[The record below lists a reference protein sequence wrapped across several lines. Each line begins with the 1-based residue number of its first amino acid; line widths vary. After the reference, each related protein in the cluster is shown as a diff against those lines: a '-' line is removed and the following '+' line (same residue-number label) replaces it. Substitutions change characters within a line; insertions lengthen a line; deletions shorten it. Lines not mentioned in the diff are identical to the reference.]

1 MPCRRAVMNKET
13 YILAIES
20 SCDETSAAVLKGE
33 QVLSNLIATQEIHE
47 EYGGVV
53 PEFASREHQKNI
65 LPVVEAAVSKA
76 GIELEQ
82 ISAIAYT
89 MGPGLLGSLLVGT
102 SFAKGLS
109 ISLGKPLI
117 EVNHMQAHILVHFIE
132 DGSPKPEFPFLCLTV
147 SGGHTQII
155 KVDGFHKFE
164 LLGDTKDDAAGEAF
178 DKLAKI
184 VGLPYPGGPQIDKLA
199 KLGNPDL
206 YEFPKADMPNLDMSF
221 SGLKTAVLYFVRSE
235 IEKDSS
241 FLENHLEDLCA
252 SVQQT
257 IVETLLEKLEKAAIS
272 TNVNHLALAGG
283 VSANSL
289 LRSRFE
295 EMCTKNGWHSHI
307 PKFEYCTDNAAMI
320 GIAGY
325 FGFINEQFSELS
337 TSPKARMSI

>member
-109 ISLGKPLI
+109 ININK
-117 EVNHMQAHILVHFIE
+117 
-132 DGSPKPEFPFLCLTV
+132 
-147 SGGHTQII
+147 II
-155 KVDGFHKFE
+155 FFTSISYTPQCSFHY
-164 LLGDTKDDAAGEAF
+164 LL
-178 DKLAKI
+178 
-184 VGLPYPGGPQIDKLA
+184 
-199 KLGNPDL
+199 
-206 YEFPKADMPNLDMSF
+206 
-221 SGLKTAVLYFVRSE
+221 
-235 IEKDSS
+235 
-241 FLENHLEDLCA
+241 
-252 SVQQT
+252 
-257 IVETLLEKLEKAAIS
+257 
-272 TNVNHLALAGG
+272 
-283 VSANSL
+283 
-289 LRSRFE
+289 
-295 EMCTKNGWHSHI
+295 
-307 PKFEYCTDNAAMI
+307 
-320 GIAGY
+320 
-325 FGFINEQFSELS
+325 
-337 TSPKARMSI
+337 